1 MGEIF
6 QALLWQWGIRNAPI
20 SVSNPIKPMQFVR
33 GSIKLWVILYK
44 LTLIYTT
51 NSSPQEL
58 ESVMETL
65 DN

>member
-33 GSIKLWVILYK
+33 GRIKLWVILYEP
-44 LTLIYTT
+44 
-51 NSSPQEL
+51 PQDARNAE
-58 ESVMETL
+58 EEI
-65 DN
+65 D